1 LRSNGL
7 VLERLLRLRKN
18 SALQHLLPQ
27 YEEDEDI
34 LEDAIIENRQALEMV
49 QMYSDILSGMMDAF
63 TSVIS
68 NNLNQVMKLL
78 ASVTILLSIPTMI
91 ASFWGMNVGVPFM
104 AQQIGFWYV
113 LGASMVL
120 AGVAGFVLWK
130 KRMF

>member
-1 LRSNGL
+1 
-7 VLERLLRLRKN
+7 
-18 SALQHLLPQ
+18 
-27 YEEDEDI
+27 
-34 LEDAIIENRQALEMV
+34 
-49 QMYSDILSGMMDAF
+49 
-63 TSVIS
+63 
-68 NNLNQVMKLL
+68 MKLL

>member
-1 LRSNGL
+1 
-7 VLERLLRLRKN
+7 
-18 SALQHLLPQ
+18 
-27 YEEDEDI
+27 
-34 LEDAIIENRQALEMV
+34 
-49 QMYSDILSGMMDAF
+49 
-63 TSVIS
+63 
-68 NNLNQVMKLL
+68 
-78 ASVTILLSIPTMI
+78 VTILLSIPTMI